1 MAYIS
6 ISWLLYLKK
15 NQGAGSMRIIYAT
28 ALALLSAGISL
39 PAAADV
45 LQMPGDSSPM
55 GESRAMEIP
64 VRGMSKDQVRAMFG
78 QPKEALPPV
87 GDPPITRW
95 VYDGYTVYFE
105 YSYVI
110 QSVVNR

>member
-1 MAYIS
+1 
-6 ISWLLYLKK
+6 
-15 NQGAGSMRIIYAT
+15 MRLFYAT
-28 ALALLSAGISL
+28 ALALLSAGISVS
-39 PAAADV
+39 AAADE
-45 LQMPGDSSPM
+45 LQMPSAAPKPS
-55 GESRAMEIP
+55 ETRRMEMP
-64 VRGMSKDQVRAMFG
+64 VRGMSMDQVRAMFG
-78 QPKEALPPV
+78 QPKESLAPV

>member
-1 MAYIS
+1 
-6 ISWLLYLKK
+6 
-15 NQGAGSMRIIYAT
+15 MRLFYVT

-39 PAAADV
+39 TAVADE
-45 LQMPGDSSPM
+45 LQMPGETPQV
-55 GESRAMEIP
+55 GESQEVAMP
-64 VRGMSKDQVRAMFG
+64 VRGMHKDQVRAKFG
-78 QPKEALPPV
+78 QPKETLPPV

-110 QSVVNR
+110 QSVANR

>member
-1 MAYIS
+1 
-6 ISWLLYLKK
+6 
-15 NQGAGSMRIIYAT
+15 MRLFYVT

-39 PAAADV
+39 NTAADV
-45 LQMPGDSSPM
+45 VQMPGESPQM
-55 GESRAMEIP
+55 GESQPMAMP
-64 VRGMSKDQVRAMFG
+64 VRGMRMDQVRVQYGEPREIKPA
-78 QPKEALPPV
+78 V

-110 QSVVNR
+110 QSVINR

>member
-1 MAYIS
+1 
-6 ISWLLYLKK
+6 
-15 NQGAGSMRIIYAT
+15 MRLFYAT

-39 PAAADV
+39 NAAADV
-45 LQMPGDSSPM
+45 LQMPGGSPQM
-55 GESRAMEIP
+55 GESQKMEMPIK
-64 VRGMSKDQVRAMFG
+64 GMHKDQVKATFG
-78 QPKEALPPV
+78 QPKEILPPV

-110 QSVVNR
+110 QSVTNR

>member
-1 MAYIS
+1 
-6 ISWLLYLKK
+6 
-15 NQGAGSMRIIYAT
+15 MRIIYAT
-28 ALALLSAGISL
+28 ALALLSVGISL
-39 PAAADV
+39 PAAADT
-45 LQMPGDSSPM
+45 LQMPAASSQPS
-55 GESRAMEIP
+55 EARSMEMP
-64 VRGMSKDQVRAMFG
+64 VRGMSKEQVRAMFG